1 LPHVAQT
8 LFQGLQLTQTPGRSM
23 EDVDGLRIA
32 KSLYEEVFKGGTE
45 YIDPDDIAY
54 ALDVAVRRLRDEVKD
69 PMRWAP
75 YIHLGI

>member
-1 LPHVAQT
+1 MQRRR
-8 LFQGLQLTQTPGRSM
+8 LTDNPNRSM
-23 EDVDGLRIA
+23 QDIDGPRISE
-32 KSLYEEVFKGGTE
+32 SLYEEVFKGDSE

-54 ALDVAVRRLRDEVKD
+54 ALDGAVRRLRQEVRD

>member
-1 LPHVAQT
+1 M
-8 LFQGLQLTQTPGRSM
+8 GD
-23 EDVDGLRIA
+23 EDGPRIA
-32 KSLYEEVFKGGTE
+32 KSLYQDVFKSDSE

-54 ALDVAVRRLRDEVKD
+54 ALDGAVRRLRQEVRD

>member
-1 LPHVAQT
+1 
-8 LFQGLQLTQTPGRSM
+8 M
-23 EDVDGLRIA
+23 EDVDGPRIA
-32 KSLYEEVFKGGTE
+32 KTLYEGVFRGDSE

-54 ALDVAVRRLRDEVKD
+54 ALDAAVRNLGHEVKD

>member
-1 LPHVAQT
+1 
-8 LFQGLQLTQTPGRSM
+8 M
-23 EDVDGLRIA
+23 EDVDGPRIA
-32 KSLYEEVFKGGTE
+32 KSLYEEVFKGDSE

-54 ALDVAVRRLRDEVKD
+54 ALDAAVRCLRRDVKN